1 MRKRMFRIA
10 KIFGVAATVIL
21 PFLVTGKSYSQNV
34 FVSSS
39 NPKELT
45 VRVRIINT
53 LDTLKIIFNN
63 DWKLKSKEKDEK
75 IFNNSQEAV
84 FLIIN
89 DKLEII
95 NENDRIDCDNNFC
108 ELKSLIAEGTI
119 KIKNVP
125 YGVGWW
131 WESKEDRIYEG
142 DVSIYINEKMKLEVV
157 ISLPLEQYLKGVVP
171 YEIGSDSPLEALKA
185 QAVAARS
192 EAVIA
197 LLSKLYGGT
206 RYDLT
211 SDVECQV
218 FSGNIKRTSNSDR
231 AVDETQNLILAE
243 KGKPINAYY
252 ASNCGGH
259 SELIKN
265 VWGDRPA
272 AESYKVSNYDS
283 DENNPKD
290 LSKEENLRAWV
301 FSNPPS
307 YCNPNV
313 NIELPNWTQNNFRW
327 KREFGTE
334 ELSNI
339 NLSEKNLGKLVNLNI
354 LKRGTSGRAY
364 HAKFIFEKDSLEIN
378 GELKIRQMFNPP
390 LRSSCFVADIIK
402 NGLVLYGAGW
412 GHGVGM
418 CQSGAITMARNG
430 NSFKEILKHYY
441 RKADLQTAY

>member
-1 MRKRMFRIA
+1 MFRIA

-131 WESKEDRIYEG
+131 WESKEDIIYEG

-157 ISLPLEQYLKGVVP
+157 ISLPL
-171 YEIGSDSPLEALKA
+171 
-185 QAVAARS
+185 
-192 EAVIA
+192 
-197 LLSKLYGGT
+197 
-206 RYDLT
+206 
-211 SDVECQV
+211 
-218 FSGNIKRTSNSDR
+218 
-231 AVDETQNLILAE
+231 
-243 KGKPINAYY
+243 
-252 ASNCGGH
+252 
-259 SELIKN
+259 
-265 VWGDRPA
+265 
-272 AESYKVSNYDS
+272 
-283 DENNPKD
+283 
-290 LSKEENLRAWV
+290 
-301 FSNPPS
+301 
-307 YCNPNV
+307 
-313 NIELPNWTQNNFRW
+313 
-327 KREFGTE
+327 
-334 ELSNI
+334 
-339 NLSEKNLGKLVNLNI
+339 
-354 LKRGTSGRAY
+354 
-364 HAKFIFEKDSLEIN
+364 
-378 GELKIRQMFNPP
+378 
-390 LRSSCFVADIIK
+390 
-402 NGLVLYGAGW
+402 
-412 GHGVGM
+412 
-418 CQSGAITMARNG
+418 
-430 NSFKEILKHYY
+430 
-441 RKADLQTAY
+441 